1 MLPSYAC
8 QSWGPT
14 GLNPQS
20 QEALR
25 GYGETYH
32 VDKSREE
39 HQGDGE
45 HPNQGAVLL
54 RSHYLSG
61 ECLQG
66 SGEELAQEGRKR
78 QSRNQL
84 EPLRQPWSS
93 EDIPCP
99 WNSSPDLLEP
109 LQDCVAPCSFHCPLP
124 QIARASA
131 LDRESVNRAH
141 HTDD

>member
-1 MLPSYAC
+1 MLTKAERNTRVMVNTPTRVLFFLDRTIFLESVC
-8 QSWGPT
+8 RGVGKSWHKK
-14 GLNPQS
+14 
-20 QEALR
+20 
-25 GYGETYH
+25 GER
-32 VDKSREE
+32 DK
-39 HQGDGE
+39 
-45 HPNQGAVLL
+45 
-54 RSHYLSG
+54 
-61 ECLQG
+61 
-66 SGEELAQEGRKR
+66 
-78 QSRNQL
+78 SRNQL

-99 WNSSPDLLEP
+99 WNSSPDFLEP